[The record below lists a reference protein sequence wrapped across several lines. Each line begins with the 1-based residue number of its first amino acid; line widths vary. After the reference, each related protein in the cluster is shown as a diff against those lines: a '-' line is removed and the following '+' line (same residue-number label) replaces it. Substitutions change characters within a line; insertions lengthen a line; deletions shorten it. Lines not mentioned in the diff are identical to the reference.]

1 MKLGYKRL
9 IAASVIFLLVT
20 PLLLWIADKIW
31 PLPDPEPQ
39 IATIVTAEDGTP
51 LWRFADKEGIW
62 RYHVTLSDVSPEY
75 LQALIA
81 YEDRWFY
88 QHPGVNPIA
97 ILRAAWQDLSSGK
110 IVSGG
115 STLSMQVARL
125 IDPHSRTLGGKLKQL
140 WRTLQL
146 EWYYS
151 KDEILEIYLN
161 RAPFGGTL
169 EGIGAASWAYLGKS
183 PADLSAGEAT
193 LMAVLPQAPSRLR
206 PDRYPERAQAARDK
220 VLDRLAEY
228 QIWPKEKVAEIK
240 QEQVLLAPRQT
251 PQLAPLLAR
260 RMYNEQ
266 KAPVITTTIDIN
278 LQRQLEELAK
288 QWKYQ
293 LADKTSLAI
302 LVVDHTDMSVKG
314 YVGSADFNDNQRFGH
329 VDMISAWRSP
339 GSTLKPFI
347 YGLALDEGLIHAE
360 SLLQDVPRRFEDYRP
375 GNFDTGFNGAVS
387 ASEALSRSLNL
398 PAVQLIEAYG
408 AKKFAAK
415 LRHNHLEMRFPYGS
429 EPNLAL
435 ILGGTATR
443 MDQLVATFSA
453 LARHG
458 KTAPLRFTPE
468 QTINERMLMSPG
480 AAWIIRRILAG
491 EARPRPDSAISA
503 VVPLAWKTGTSYG
516 YRDAW
521 SIGVN
526 ARYTIGVWVG
536 RPDGTP
542 VAGQFGFATAVPI
555 MNQVHNL
562 LTSYFYQNK
571 QRPPV
576 DPRPNSVSAAAIC
589 WPTGKALPKED
600 SNCRVSRRSWILDNT
615 IPPTLL
621 NESQEGILGINEK
634 VWIDKEGK
642 RTGPNCPGAQLK
654 DIALWPIALDAWLPE
669 KERRAKR
676 LPPISLTCPPI
687 KEDMIPLYISG
698 IRKGDLL
705 RPLPGETQ
713 LEITVST
720 QGGSGMQWW
729 FLNGEQIGKTE
740 NGATFSYLLEK
751 RGKYQLS
758 VLDLSGQTD
767 MVNFSFR

>member
-9 IAASVIFLLVT
+9 IAVIIIFLFVT
-20 PLLLWIADKIW
+20 PILAWIADKIW

-39 IATIVTAEDGTP
+39 IATIVTAQDGTP
-51 LWRFADKEGIW
+51 LWRFADKEGVW
-62 RYHVTLSDVSPEY
+62 RYHVKLADVSPEY
-75 LQALIA
+75 LEALIT

-88 QHPGVNPIA
+88 QHPGVNPMA
-97 ILRAAWQDLSSGK
+97 ILRAAWQDLSSGR

-125 IDPHSRTLGGKLKQL
+125 IDPHSRTLGGKIKQL

-161 RAPFGGTL
+161 KAPFGGTL

-228 QIWPKEKVAEIK
+228 QIWPQEKVDEIK
-240 QEQVLLAPRQT
+240 EEQVLLAPRQT

-260 RMYNEQ
+260 RMYNE
-266 KAPVITTTIDIN
+266 KRDPVITTTIDIN
-278 LQRQLEELAK
+278 IQRQLEDIAN

-314 YVGSADFNDNQRFGH
+314 YVGSADFNDNSRFGH

-347 YGLALDEGLIHAE
+347 YALALDEGLIHAE
-360 SLLQDVPRRFEDYRP
+360 SLLQDVPRQFENYRP
-375 GNFDTGFNGAVS
+375 GNFDSGFNGAVS

-398 PAVQLIEAYG
+398 PAVQLIEVYG

-443 MDQLVATFSA
+443 MDELVSAFSA
-453 LARHG
+453 LARQG
-458 KTAPLRFTPE
+458 KQHLCG
-468 QTINERMLMSPG
+468 LS
-480 AAWIIRRILAG
+480 
-491 EARPRPDSAISA
+491 
-503 VVPLAWKTGTSYG
+503 
-516 YRDAW
+516 
-521 SIGVN
+521 
-526 ARYTIGVWVG
+526 
-536 RPDGTP
+536 
-542 VAGQFGFATAVPI
+542 
-555 MNQVHNL
+555 
-562 LTSYFYQNK
+562 QN
-571 QRPPV
+571 R
-576 DPRPNSVSAAAIC
+576 
-589 WPTGKALPKED
+589 
-600 SNCRVSRRSWILDNT
+600 
-615 IPPTLL
+615 
-621 NESQEGILGINEK
+621 
-634 VWIDKEGK
+634 
-642 RTGPNCPGAQLK
+642 
-654 DIALWPIALDAWLPE
+654 
-669 KERRAKR
+669 
-676 LPPISLTCPPI
+676 
-687 KEDMIPLYISG
+687 
-698 IRKGDLL
+698 
-705 RPLPGETQ
+705 
-713 LEITVST
+713 
-720 QGGSGMQWW
+720 
-729 FLNGEQIGKTE
+729 
-740 NGATFSYLLEK
+740 
-751 RGKYQLS
+751 
-758 VLDLSGQTD
+758 
-767 MVNFSFR
+767 

>member
-1 MKLGYKRL
+1 MKLGYKQF
-9 IAASVIFLLVT
+9 IAVIIIFLLAMPILV
-20 PLLLWIADKIW
+20 WIADKIW

-39 IATIVTAEDGTP
+39 IATIVTAQDGTP
-51 LWRFADKEGIW
+51 LWRFADKEGVW
-62 RYHVTLSDVSPEY
+62 RYHVKLTDVSPEY
-75 LQALIA
+75 LEALIT

-88 QHPGVNPIA
+88 QHPGVNPMS
-97 ILRAAWQDLSSGK
+97 ILRAAWQDLSSGR

-125 IDPHSRTLGGKLKQL
+125 IDPHSRTLGGKIKQL

-228 QIWPKEKVAEIK
+228 QIWPQEKVDEIK
-240 QEQVLLAPRQT
+240 EEQVLLAPRQT

-260 RMYNEQ
+260 RMYNE
-266 KAPVITTTIDIN
+266 KREPVITTTIDIN
-278 LQRQLEELAK
+278 IQRQLEDIAN

-314 YVGSADFNDNQRFGH
+314 YVGSADFNDNSRFGH

-339 GSTLKPFI
+339 GSILKPFI
-347 YGLALDEGLIHAE
+347 YALALDEGLIHAE
-360 SLLQDVPRRFEDYRP
+360 SLLQDVPRRFDNYRP
-375 GNFDTGFNGAVS
+375 GNFDSDFNGAVS

-398 PAVQLIEAYG
+398 PAVQLIEVYG

-443 MDQLVATFSA
+443 MDELVSAFSA
-453 LARHG
+453 LARQG
-458 KTAPLRFTPE
+458 KTAPLRFKPE
-468 QTINERMLMSPG
+468 QIIEDRVLMSPG
-480 AAWIIRRILAG
+480 SAWIIRRILAG
-491 EARPRPDSAISA
+491 EARPRPDSAISP

-555 MNQVHNL
+555 MNQVNNL
-562 LTSYFYQNK
+562 LTGYFYQNK
-571 QRPPV
+571 QRPPT
-576 DPRPNSVSAAAIC
+576 DLRPNSVTAATIC

-621 NESQEGILGINEK
+621 NDSQEGILGINEK
-634 VWIDKEGK
+634 IWLDNEGK
-642 RTGPNCPGAQLK
+642 RTGPNCPNAELK
-654 DIALWPIALDAWLPE
+654 DIALWPIALEAWLPE

-676 LPPISLTCPPI
+676 LPPISETCPPI
-687 KEDMIPLYISG
+687 KEDIIPLFISG
-698 IRKGDLL
+698 IRAGDLL
-705 RPLPGETQ
+705 RPLPGETN

-729 FLNGEQIGKTE
+729 FLNGEQIGKTG
-740 NGATFSYLLEK
+740 NGETFSYLLEK

-767 MVNFSFR
+767 MVNFIFR

>member
-1 MKLGYKRL
+1 
-9 IAASVIFLLVT
+9 
-20 PLLLWIADKIW
+20 
-31 PLPDPEPQ
+31 
-39 IATIVTAEDGTP
+39 DGTP

-293 LADKTSLAI
+293 LA
-302 LVVDHTDMSVKG
+302 
-314 YVGSADFNDNQRFGH
+314 
-329 VDMISAWRSP
+329 
-339 GSTLKPFI
+339 
-347 YGLALDEGLIHAE
+347 
-360 SLLQDVPRRFEDYRP
+360 
-375 GNFDTGFNGAVS
+375 
-387 ASEALSRSLNL
+387 
-398 PAVQLIEAYG
+398 
-408 AKKFAAK
+408 
-415 LRHNHLEMRFPYGS
+415 
-429 EPNLAL
+429 
-435 ILGGTATR
+435 
-443 MDQLVATFSA
+443 
-453 LARHG
+453 
-458 KTAPLRFTPE
+458 
-468 QTINERMLMSPG
+468 
-480 AAWIIRRILAG
+480 
-491 EARPRPDSAISA
+491 
-503 VVPLAWKTGTSYG
+503 
-516 YRDAW
+516 
-521 SIGVN
+521 
-526 ARYTIGVWVG
+526 
-536 RPDGTP
+536 
-542 VAGQFGFATAVPI
+542 
-555 MNQVHNL
+555 
-562 LTSYFYQNK
+562 
-571 QRPPV
+571 
-576 DPRPNSVSAAAIC
+576 
-589 WPTGKALPKED
+589 
-600 SNCRVSRRSWILDNT
+600 
-615 IPPTLL
+615 
-621 NESQEGILGINEK
+621 
-634 VWIDKEGK
+634 
-642 RTGPNCPGAQLK
+642 
-654 DIALWPIALDAWLPE
+654 
-669 KERRAKR
+669 
-676 LPPISLTCPPI
+676 
-687 KEDMIPLYISG
+687 
-698 IRKGDLL
+698 
-705 RPLPGETQ
+705 
-713 LEITVST
+713 
-720 QGGSGMQWW
+720 
-729 FLNGEQIGKTE
+729 
-740 NGATFSYLLEK
+740 
-751 RGKYQLS
+751 
-758 VLDLSGQTD
+758 
-767 MVNFSFR
+767 

>member
-9 IAASVIFLLVT
+9 IAVIIIFLLAT
-20 PLLLWIADKIW
+20 PILVWIADKIW

-39 IATIVTAEDGTP
+39 IATIVTAQDGTP
-51 LWRFADKEGIW
+51 LWRFADKEGVW
-62 RYHVTLSDVSPEY
+62 RYHVELSDVSPEY
-75 LQALIA
+75 LEALIA

-88 QHPGVNPIA
+88 QHPGVNPMA
-97 ILRAAWQDLSSGK
+97 ILRAAWQNLSSGR

-125 IDPHSRTLGGKLKQL
+125 IDPHSRTLGGKIKQL

-206 PDRYPERAQAARDK
+206 PDRYPERAQVARDK

-228 QIWPKEKVAEIK
+228 LIWPQEKVDEIK
-240 QEQVLLAPRQT
+240 EEQVLLAPRQT

-260 RMYNEQ
+260 RMYNE
-266 KAPVITTTIDIN
+266 KREPVITTTIDIN
-278 LQRQLEELAK
+278 IQRQLEDIAN

-314 YVGSADFNDNQRFGH
+314 YVGSADFNDNSRFGH

-347 YGLALDEGLIHAE
+347 YALALDEGLIHAE
-360 SLLQDVPRRFEDYRP
+360 SLLQDVPRQFDNYRP
-375 GNFDTGFNGAVS
+375 GNFDSGFNGAVS

-398 PAVQLIEAYG
+398 PAVQLIEVYG

-443 MDQLVATFSA
+443 MDELVSAFSA
-453 LARHG
+453 LARQG
-458 KTAPLRFTPE
+458 KTAPLRFKPE
-468 QTINERMLMSPG
+468 QIIENRVLMSQG
-480 AAWIIRRILAG
+480 AAWIVRRILAG
-491 EARPRPDSAISA
+491 EARPRPDSAISPI
-503 VVPLAWKTGTSYG
+503 VPLAWKTGTSYG

-555 MNQVHNL
+555 MNQVNNL
-562 LTSYFYQNK
+562 LTGYFYQNK
-571 QRPPV
+571 QRPPT
-576 DPRPNSVSAAAIC
+576 DLRPNSVTAATIC

-621 NESQEGILGINEK
+621 NDSQEGILGINEK
-634 VWIDKEGK
+634 IWLDNEGK
-642 RTGPNCPGAQLK
+642 RTGPNCPNAELK
-654 DIALWPIALDAWLPE
+654 DIALWPIALEAWLPE

-676 LPPISLTCPPI
+676 LPPISETCPPI
-687 KEDMIPLYISG
+687 KEDIIPLFISG
-698 IRKGDLL
+698 IRAGDLL
-705 RPLPGETQ
+705 RPLPGETN

-740 NGATFSYLLEK
+740 NGEMFSYLLEK

-767 MVNFSFR
+767 MVNFIFR

>member
-9 IAASVIFLLVT
+9 IAVIIIFLFVT
-20 PLLLWIADKIW
+20 PILVWMADKIW

-39 IATIVTAEDGTP
+39 IATIVTAQDGTP
-51 LWRFADKEGIW
+51 LWRFADKEGVW
-62 RYHVTLSDVSPEY
+62 RYHVKLADVSPEY
-75 LQALIA
+75 LDALIT

-88 QHPGVNPIA
+88 QHPGVNPMA
-97 ILRAAWQDLSSGK
+97 ILRAAWQDLSSGR

-125 IDPHSRTLGGKLKQL
+125 IDPHSRTLSGKIKQL

-228 QIWPKEKVAEIK
+228 QIWSQEKVDEIK
-240 QEQVLLAPRQT
+240 EEQVLLAPRQT

-260 RMYNEQ
+260 RMYNE
-266 KAPVITTTIDIN
+266 KREPVITTTIDIN
-278 LQRQLEELAK
+278 IQRQLEDIAN

-314 YVGSADFNDNQRFGH
+314 YVGSADFNDNSRFGH

-347 YGLALDEGLIHAE
+347 YALALDEGLIHAE
-360 SLLQDVPRRFEDYRP
+360 SLLQDVPRRFDNYRP
-375 GNFDTGFNGAVS
+375 GNFDSGFNGAVS

-398 PAVQLIEAYG
+398 PAVQLIEVYG

-443 MDQLVATFSA
+443 MDELVSAFSA
-453 LARHG
+453 LARQG
-458 KTAPLRFTPE
+458 KTAPLRFKPE
-468 QTINERMLMSPG
+468 QIIENRVLMSPG
-480 AAWIIRRILAG
+480 SAWITRRILAG
-491 EARPRPDSAISA
+491 EARPRPDSTISP

-542 VAGQFGFATAVPI
+542 VVGQFGFATAVPI
-555 MNQVHNL
+555 MNQVNNL
-562 LTSYFYQNK
+562 LTGYFYQNK
-571 QRPPV
+571 QRPPT
-576 DPRPNSVSAAAIC
+576 DLRPSSVTAATIC

-621 NESQEGILGINEK
+621 NDNQEGILGINEK
-634 VWIDKEGK
+634 IWLDNEGK
-642 RTGPNCPGAQLK
+642 RTGPNCPNAELK
-654 DIALWPIALDAWLPE
+654 DIALWPIALEAWLPE
-669 KERRAKR
+669 KEHRAKR
-676 LPPISLTCPPI
+676 LPLISETCPPI
-687 KEDMIPLYISG
+687 KEDIIPLFISG
-698 IRKGDLL
+698 IRAGDLL
-705 RPLPGETQ
+705 RPLPGETN

-740 NGATFSYLLEK
+740 NGETFSYLLEK
-751 RGKYQLS
+751 QGKYQLS

-767 MVNFSFR
+767 MVNFIFR

>member
-1 MKLGYKRL
+1 MKLGYKQF
-9 IAASVIFLLVT
+9 IAVIIIFLLAMPILV
-20 PLLLWIADKIW
+20 WIADKIW

-39 IATIVTAEDGTP
+39 IATIVTAQDGTP
-51 LWRFADKEGIW
+51 LWRFADKEGVW
-62 RYHVTLSDVSPEY
+62 RYHVKLTDVSPEY
-75 LQALIA
+75 LEALIT

-88 QHPGVNPIA
+88 QHPGVNPMS
-97 ILRAAWQDLSSGK
+97 ILRAAWQDLSSGR

-125 IDPHSRTLGGKLKQL
+125 IDPHSRTLGGKIKQL

-228 QIWPKEKVAEIK
+228 QIWPQEKVDEIK
-240 QEQVLLAPRQT
+240 EEQVLLAPRQT

-260 RMYNEQ
+260 RMYNE
-266 KAPVITTTIDIN
+266 KREPVITTTIDIN
-278 LQRQLEELAK
+278 IQRQLEDIAN

-314 YVGSADFNDNQRFGH
+314 YVGSADFNDNSRFGH

-347 YGLALDEGLIHAE
+347 YALALDEGLIHAE
-360 SLLQDVPRRFEDYRP
+360 SLLQDVPRRFDNYRP
-375 GNFDTGFNGAVS
+375 GNFDSDFNGAVS

-398 PAVQLIEAYG
+398 PAVQLIEVYG

-443 MDQLVATFSA
+443 MDELVSAFSA
-453 LARHG
+453 LARQG
-458 KTAPLRFTPE
+458 KTAPLRFKPE
-468 QTINERMLMSPG
+468 QIIEDRVLMSPG
-480 AAWIIRRILAG
+480 SAWIIRRILAG
-491 EARPRPDSAISA
+491 EARPRPDSAISP

-555 MNQVHNL
+555 MNQVNNL
-562 LTSYFYQNK
+562 LTGYFYQNK
-571 QRPPV
+571 QRPPT
-576 DPRPNSVSAAAIC
+576 DLRPNSVTAATIC

-634 VWIDKEGK
+634 IWLDNEGK
-642 RTGPNCPGAQLK
+642 RTGPNCLNAELK
-654 DIALWPIALDAWLPE
+654 DIALWPIALEAWLPE

-676 LPPISLTCPPI
+676 LPPISETCPPI
-687 KEDMIPLYISG
+687 KEDIIPLFISG
-698 IRKGDLL
+698 IRAGDLL
-705 RPLPGETQ
+705 RPLPGETN

-729 FLNGEQIGKTE
+729 FLNGEQIGKTG
-740 NGATFSYLLEK
+740 NGETFSYLLEK

-767 MVNFSFR
+767 MVNFIFR

>member
-1 MKLGYKRL
+1 M
-9 IAASVIFLLVT
+9 
-20 PLLLWIADKIW
+20 
-31 PLPDPEPQ
+31 
-39 IATIVTAEDGTP
+39 
-51 LWRFADKEGIW
+51 
-62 RYHVTLSDVSPEY
+62 
-75 LQALIA
+75 
-81 YEDRWFY
+81 
-88 QHPGVNPIA
+88 
-97 ILRAAWQDLSSGK
+97 
-110 IVSGG
+110 
-115 STLSMQVARL
+115 
-125 IDPHSRTLGGKLKQL
+125 
-140 WRTLQL
+140 QL

-161 RAPFGGTL
+161 KAPFGGTL

-228 QIWPKEKVAEIK
+228 QIWPQEKVDEIK
-240 QEQVLLAPRQT
+240 EEQVLLAPRQT

-260 RMYNEQ
+260 RMYNE
-266 KAPVITTTIDIN
+266 KRDPVITTTIDIN
-278 LQRQLEELAK
+278 IQRQLEDIAN

-314 YVGSADFNDNQRFGH
+314 YVGSADFNDNSRFGH

-347 YGLALDEGLIHAE
+347 YALALDEGLIHAE
-360 SLLQDVPRRFEDYRP
+360 SLLQDVPRQFENYRP
-375 GNFDTGFNGAVS
+375 GNFDSGFNGAVS

-398 PAVQLIEAYG
+398 PAVQLIEVYG

-443 MDQLVATFSA
+443 MDELVSAFSA
-453 LARHG
+453 LARQG
-458 KTAPLRFTPE
+458 KTAPLRFKPE
-468 QTINERMLMSPG
+468 QIIENRVLMSPG
-480 AAWIIRRILAG
+480 SAWITRRILAG
-491 EARPRPDSAISA
+491 EARPRPDSAISP

-555 MNQVHNL
+555 MNQVNNL
-562 LTSYFYQNK
+562 LTGYFYQNK
-571 QRPPV
+571 QRPPI
-576 DPRPNSVSAAAIC
+576 DLRPNSVTAATIC

-621 NESQEGILGINEK
+621 NDNQEGLLGINEK
-634 VWIDKEGK
+634 FG
-642 RTGPNCPGAQLK
+642 
-654 DIALWPIALDAWLPE
+654 
-669 KERRAKR
+669 
-676 LPPISLTCPPI
+676 
-687 KEDMIPLYISG
+687 
-698 IRKGDLL
+698 
-705 RPLPGETQ
+705 
-713 LEITVST
+713 
-720 QGGSGMQWW
+720 
-729 FLNGEQIGKTE
+729 
-740 NGATFSYLLEK
+740 
-751 RGKYQLS
+751 
-758 VLDLSGQTD
+758 
-767 MVNFSFR
+767 

>member
-1 MKLGYKRL
+1 MKLGYKQF
-9 IAASVIFLLVT
+9 IAVIIIFLLAMPILV
-20 PLLLWIADKIW
+20 WIADKIW

-39 IATIVTAEDGTP
+39 IATIVTAQDGTP
-51 LWRFADKEGIW
+51 LWRFADKEGVW
-62 RYHVTLSDVSPEY
+62 RYHVKLTDVSPEY
-75 LQALIA
+75 LEALIT

-88 QHPGVNPIA
+88 QHPGVNPMS
-97 ILRAAWQDLSSGK
+97 ILRAAWQDLSSGR

-125 IDPHSRTLGGKLKQL
+125 IDPHSRTLGGKIKQL

-228 QIWPKEKVAEIK
+228 QIWPQEKVDEIK
-240 QEQVLLAPRQT
+240 EEQVLLAPRQT

-260 RMYNEQ
+260 RMYNE
-266 KAPVITTTIDIN
+266 KREPVITTTIDIN
-278 LQRQLEELAK
+278 IQRQLEDIAN

-314 YVGSADFNDNQRFGH
+314 YVGSADFNDNSRFGH

-347 YGLALDEGLIHAE
+347 YALALDEGLIHAE
-360 SLLQDVPRRFEDYRP
+360 SLLQDVPRRFDNYRP
-375 GNFDTGFNGAVS
+375 GNFDSDFNGAVS

-398 PAVQLIEAYG
+398 PAVQLIEVYG

-443 MDQLVATFSA
+443 MDELVSAFSA
-453 LARHG
+453 LARQG
-458 KTAPLRFTPE
+458 KTAPLRFKPE
-468 QTINERMLMSPG
+468 QIIEDRVLMSPG
-480 AAWIIRRILAG
+480 SAWIIRRILAG
-491 EARPRPDSAISA
+491 EARPRPDSAISP

-555 MNQVHNL
+555 MNQVNNL
-562 LTSYFYQNK
+562 LTGYFYQNK
-571 QRPPV
+571 QRPPT
-576 DPRPNSVSAAAIC
+576 DLRPNSVTAATIC

-621 NESQEGILGINEK
+621 NDSQEGILGINEK
-634 VWIDKEGK
+634 IWLDNEGK
-642 RTGPNCPGAQLK
+642 RTGPNCPNAELK
-654 DIALWPIALDAWLPE
+654 DIALWPIALEAWLPE

-676 LPPISLTCPPI
+676 LPPISETCPPI
-687 KEDMIPLYISG
+687 KEDIIPLFISG
-698 IRKGDLL
+698 IRAGDLL
-705 RPLPGETQ
+705 RPLPGETN

-729 FLNGEQIGKTE
+729 FLNGEQIGKTG
-740 NGATFSYLLEK
+740 NGETFSYLLEK

-767 MVNFSFR
+767 MVNFIFR

>member
-329 VDMISAWRSP
+329 VDMISA
-339 GSTLKPFI
+339 
-347 YGLALDEGLIHAE
+347 
-360 SLLQDVPRRFEDYRP
+360 
-375 GNFDTGFNGAVS
+375 
-387 ASEALSRSLNL
+387 
-398 PAVQLIEAYG
+398 
-408 AKKFAAK
+408 
-415 LRHNHLEMRFPYGS
+415 
-429 EPNLAL
+429 
-435 ILGGTATR
+435 
-443 MDQLVATFSA
+443 
-453 LARHG
+453 
-458 KTAPLRFTPE
+458 
-468 QTINERMLMSPG
+468 
-480 AAWIIRRILAG
+480 
-491 EARPRPDSAISA
+491 
-503 VVPLAWKTGTSYG
+503 
-516 YRDAW
+516 
-521 SIGVN
+521 
-526 ARYTIGVWVG
+526 
-536 RPDGTP
+536 
-542 VAGQFGFATAVPI
+542 
-555 MNQVHNL
+555 
-562 LTSYFYQNK
+562 
-571 QRPPV
+571 
-576 DPRPNSVSAAAIC
+576 
-589 WPTGKALPKED
+589 
-600 SNCRVSRRSWILDNT
+600 
-615 IPPTLL
+615 
-621 NESQEGILGINEK
+621 
-634 VWIDKEGK
+634 
-642 RTGPNCPGAQLK
+642 
-654 DIALWPIALDAWLPE
+654 
-669 KERRAKR
+669 
-676 LPPISLTCPPI
+676 
-687 KEDMIPLYISG
+687 
-698 IRKGDLL
+698 
-705 RPLPGETQ
+705 
-713 LEITVST
+713 
-720 QGGSGMQWW
+720 
-729 FLNGEQIGKTE
+729 
-740 NGATFSYLLEK
+740 
-751 RGKYQLS
+751 
-758 VLDLSGQTD
+758 
-767 MVNFSFR
+767 

>member
-1 MKLGYKRL
+1 MKLGYKQF
-9 IAASVIFLLVT
+9 IAVIIIFLLAT
-20 PLLLWIADKIW
+20 PILVWIADKIW

-39 IATIVTAEDGTP
+39 IATIVTAQDGTP
-51 LWRFADKEGIW
+51 LWRFADKEGVW
-62 RYHVTLSDVSPEY
+62 RYHVKLTDVSPEY
-75 LQALIA
+75 LEALIT

-88 QHPGVNPIA
+88 QHPGVNPMS
-97 ILRAAWQDLSSGK
+97 ILRAAWQDLSSGR

-125 IDPHSRTLGGKLKQL
+125 IDPHSRTLGGKIKQL

-228 QIWPKEKVAEIK
+228 QIWPQEKVDEIK
-240 QEQVLLAPRQT
+240 EEQVLLAPRQT

-260 RMYNEQ
+260 RMYNE
-266 KAPVITTTIDIN
+266 KREPVITTTIDIN
-278 LQRQLEELAK
+278 IQRQLEDIAN

-314 YVGSADFNDNQRFGH
+314 YVGSADFNDNSRFGH

-347 YGLALDEGLIHAE
+347 YALALDEGLIHAE
-360 SLLQDVPRRFEDYRP
+360 SLLQDVPRRFDNYRP
-375 GNFDTGFNGAVS
+375 GNFDSDFNGAVS

-398 PAVQLIEAYG
+398 PAVQLIEVYG

-443 MDQLVATFSA
+443 MDELVSAFSA
-453 LARHG
+453 LARQG
-458 KTAPLRFTPE
+458 KTAPLRFKPE
-468 QTINERMLMSPG
+468 QIIEDRVLMSPG
-480 AAWIIRRILAG
+480 SAWIIRRILAG
-491 EARPRPDSAISA
+491 EARPRPDSAISP

-555 MNQVHNL
+555 MNQVNNL
-562 LTSYFYQNK
+562 LTGYFYQNK
-571 QRPPV
+571 QRPPT
-576 DPRPNSVSAAAIC
+576 DLRPNSVTAATIC

-634 VWIDKEGK
+634 IWLDNEGK
-642 RTGPNCPGAQLK
+642 RTGPNCPNAELK
-654 DIALWPIALDAWLPE
+654 DIALWPIALEAWLPE

-676 LPPISLTCPPI
+676 LPPISETCPPI
-687 KEDMIPLYISG
+687 KEDIIPLFISG
-698 IRKGDLL
+698 IRAGDLL
-705 RPLPGETQ
+705 RPLPGETN

-729 FLNGEQIGKTE
+729 FLNGEQIGKTG
-740 NGATFSYLLEK
+740 NGETFSYLLEK

-767 MVNFSFR
+767 MVNFIFR

>member
-1 MKLGYKRL
+1 MKLGYKQF
-9 IAASVIFLLVT
+9 IAVIIIFLLAMPILV
-20 PLLLWIADKIW
+20 WIADKIW

-39 IATIVTAEDGTP
+39 IATIVTAQDGTP
-51 LWRFADKEGIW
+51 LWRFADKEGVW
-62 RYHVTLSDVSPEY
+62 RYHVKLTDVSPEY
-75 LQALIA
+75 LEALIT

-88 QHPGVNPIA
+88 QHPGVNPMS
-97 ILRAAWQDLSSGK
+97 ILRAAWQDLSSGR

-125 IDPHSRTLGGKLKQL
+125 IDPHSRTLGGKIKQL

-228 QIWPKEKVAEIK
+228 QIWPQEKVDEIK
-240 QEQVLLAPRQT
+240 EEQVLLAPRQT

-260 RMYNEQ
+260 RMYNE
-266 KAPVITTTIDIN
+266 KREPVITTTIDIN
-278 LQRQLEELAK
+278 IQRQLEDIAN

-314 YVGSADFNDNQRFGH
+314 YVGSADFNDNSRFGH

-347 YGLALDEGLIHAE
+347 YALALDERLIHAE
-360 SLLQDVPRRFEDYRP
+360 SLLQDVPRRFDNYRP
-375 GNFDTGFNGAVS
+375 GNFDSDFNGAVS

-398 PAVQLIEAYG
+398 PAVQLIEVYG

-443 MDQLVATFSA
+443 MDELVSAFSA
-453 LARHG
+453 LARQG
-458 KTAPLRFTPE
+458 KTAPLRFKPE
-468 QTINERMLMSPG
+468 QIIEDRVLMSPG
-480 AAWIIRRILAG
+480 SAWIIRRILAG
-491 EARPRPDSAISA
+491 EARPRPDSAISP

-555 MNQVHNL
+555 MNQVNNL
-562 LTSYFYQNK
+562 LTGYFYQNK
-571 QRPPV
+571 QRPPT
-576 DPRPNSVSAAAIC
+576 DLRPNSVTAATIC

-634 VWIDKEGK
+634 IWLDNEGK
-642 RTGPNCPGAQLK
+642 RTGPNCPNAELK
-654 DIALWPIALDAWLPE
+654 DIALWPIALEAWLPE

-676 LPPISLTCPPI
+676 LPPISETCPPI
-687 KEDMIPLYISG
+687 KEDIIPLFISG
-698 IRKGDLL
+698 IRAGDLL
-705 RPLPGETQ
+705 RPLPGETN

-729 FLNGEQIGKTE
+729 FLNGEQIGKTG
-740 NGATFSYLLEK
+740 NGETFSYLLEK

-758 VLDLSGQTD
+758 VLDLSGQAD
-767 MVNFSFR
+767 MVNFIFR